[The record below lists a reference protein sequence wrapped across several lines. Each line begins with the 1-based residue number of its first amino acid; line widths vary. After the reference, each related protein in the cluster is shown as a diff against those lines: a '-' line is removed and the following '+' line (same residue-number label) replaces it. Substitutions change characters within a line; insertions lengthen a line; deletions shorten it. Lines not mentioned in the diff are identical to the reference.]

1 MGRLNGDHISNT
13 HSRLELIQRKTRL
26 NRIPLQRAAVA
37 RPGWRLCAT
46 HGARSRDPPATE
58 ARLARKLA
66 GAPAGAPACGV
77 TATASS
83 PPSRRPT
90 HPPPFLGCSCAPP
103 PSCGAPPPP
112 PIRHGAIPS
121 HPFLPTPRIPTT
133 SSPAVDPSRRQTGYL
148 EDHHGVCGQGSSP
161 SRATSGRDGGCCC
174 GNLLARRRRQ
184 CHWVPS

>member
-1 MGRLNGDHISNT
+1 MGSSGT
-13 HSRLELIQRKTRL
+13 
-26 NRIPLQRAAVA
+26 PWVAAL
-37 RPGWRLCAT
+37 R
-46 HGARSRDPPATE
+46 H
-58 ARLARKLA
+58 
-66 GAPAGAPACGV
+66 
-77 TATASS
+77 
-83 PPSRRPT
+83 SRRPFT
-90 HPPPFLGCSCAPP
+90 RPPRDGGAAGQEAGRRTGRRARLRGHRDRVVATQPPSHPPPPFLGCSCAPP